1 MTINTSRRSFLKGA
15 GAAVAVLAVGIDPK
29 GALAA
34 STSEAGTA
42 ITPFVKIY
50 ADGTVAAVIKHFEGG
65 QGTSTGLSTLIAE
78 ELNMELSDITFE
90 MAPSD
95 TAVYNNLF
103 FGALQGTG
111 GSTAMANSFMQY
123 RTAGAAARDVLLQ
136 AAAKDWDVGASELT
150 LANGV
155 ISGAGKEG
163 QIGEF
168 ISTAAQIVVPAE
180 PVLKAPEDWTQIG
193 NAQKARRDSHDK
205 VNGEGI
211 YGMDIQ
217 LDNQMVAAIKRIPQY
232 GATVASFDDSAA
244 KDVTGFIMAKALPN
258 GAGVVAYAENTWAA
272 FQARDAI
279 EVEWDLSKA
288 ETRSSDEIKQQLL
301 AAVNTDPQW
310 QASETTLDAATEALQ
325 GAAQVVEREFFLP
338 MLAHATMEP
347 LSATIAA
354 TEDGGVIMYDGAQ
367 GPTMNHATMHQIL
380 GIPMDKIEVKTLY
393 AGGFFGRRFNA
404 GADYIVETTL
414 AFSMTDQIRPVKL
427 VWSRED
433 DLTGGWYRPAYA
445 HKVRVG
451 LDDAGKIVGW
461 DHRVAG
467 QSIAK
472 DGPFDAFYV
481 KDGVDVSSVEGT
493 AENPYAIPG
502 MHIGL
507 TDAAPATTVNYWR
520 SVGHSHNAYVM
531 ETMMDVAAAAAGQD
545 PVSFRLAYL
554 PGDTADQIRKA
565 NVLKLAAENA
575 GFGKPLPDGHFHG
588 VAVHKSFG
596 TYCAQI
602 CEISI
607 DEDDYVQIEKY
618 TAAVDCGVAV
628 NPDVV
633 KAQVEGAIGFGV
645 GHIMRDQITLDGG
658 VVEQQNFPDYEPLRM
673 RDIKAIEVHIVK
685 TNEAPSGIG
694 EPGTPPAG
702 PALANAIAASGRDLV
717 THLPMIENGVDFV

>member
-34 STSEAGTA
+34 EGTA
-42 ITPFVKIY
+42 TGITPFVKIY

-78 ELNMELSDITFE
+78 ELNMELAEITFE
-90 MAPSD
+90 MAPSNP
-95 TAVYNNLF
+95 AVYNNLL
-103 FGALQGTG
+103 FGPFQATG
-111 GSTAMANSFMQY
+111 GSTAMANSYMQY
-123 RTAGAAARDVLLQ
+123 RTAGAAARDMLLQ
-136 AAAKDWDVGASELT
+136 AAAQDWGVAVTDLT
-150 LANGV
+150 LHNGV
-155 ISGAGKEG
+155 ISGAGKTG
-163 QIGEF
+163 GIGDF
-168 ISTAAQIVVPAE
+168 IATAAQIDVPAE
-180 PVLKAPEDWTQIG
+180 PALKAPEDWTQIG
-193 NAQKARRDSHDK
+193 NSQKARRDSHDK
-205 VNGEGI
+205 INGEGI
-211 YGMDIQ
+211 YGMDMH
-217 LDNQMVAAIKRIPQY
+217 LDNQMVVAVKRIPQL

-244 KDVTGFIMAKALPN
+244 KDVKGFIMAKALPN
-258 GAGVVAYAENTWAA
+258 GAGVAAYAESTWAA

-288 ETRSSDEIKQQLL
+288 ETRSSGQIKQELL
-301 AAVNTDPQW
+301 AAVNTDPEF
-310 QASETTLDAATEALQ
+310 QASETKLTDTVEALN
-325 GAAQVVEREFFLP
+325 GAAQVVQRDFFLP
-338 MLAHATMEP
+338 LLAHATMEP
-347 LSATIAA
+347 LSATIEA

-367 GPTMNHATMHQIL
+367 GPTVNHATMHQIL
-380 GIPMDKIEVKTLY
+380 GIPMDKIQVKTLY

-414 AFSMTDQIRPVKL
+414 AFAMTDKTRPVKL

-433 DLTGGWYRPAYA
+433 DLAGGWYRPAYA

-451 LDDAGKIVGW
+451 LDDAGKIIGW

-467 QSIAK
+467 QPIAK
-472 DGPFDAFYV
+472 GTAFADFYV
-481 KDGVDVSSVEGT
+481 KDGVDHSSVEGIGDT
-493 AENPYAIPG
+493 PYAIPS
-502 MHIGL
+502 MHVGL
-507 TDAAPATTVNYWR
+507 TDGTPATTVNYWR
-520 SVGHSHNAYVM
+520 SVGHSHTAYVM

-545 PVSFRLAYL
+545 PVSFRLAHL
-554 PGDTADQIRKA
+554 SEDTPDQKRKA
-565 NVLKLAAENA
+565 GVLKLAAEKA
-575 GFGKPLPDGHFHG
+575 GFGEALPDGHFHG

-596 TYCAQI
+596 TYCAEV

-607 DEDDYVQIEKY
+607 DDDGYVQIEKF
-618 TAAVDCGVAV
+618 TAAADCGVAV

-658 VVEQQNFPDYEPLRM
+658 VVVQQNFPDYEPLRM

-685 TNEAPSGIG
+685 TNEAPTGIG

-717 THLPMIENGVDFV
+717 THLPMIENGVDFA

>member
-34 STSEAGTA
+34 EGTA
-42 ITPFVKIY
+42 TGITPFVKIY

-78 ELNMELSDITFE
+78 ELNMELAEITFE
-90 MAPSD
+90 MAPSNP
-95 TAVYNNLF
+95 AVYNNLL
-103 FGALQGTG
+103 FGPFQATG
-111 GSTAMANSFMQY
+111 GSTAMANSYMQY
-123 RTAGAAARDVLLQ
+123 RTAGAAARDMLLQ
-136 AAAKDWDVGASELT
+136 AAAQDWGVAVTDLT
-150 LANGV
+150 LHNGV
-155 ISGAGKEG
+155 ISGAGKTG
-163 QIGEF
+163 GIGDF
-168 ISTAAQIVVPAE
+168 IATAAQIDVPAE
-180 PVLKAPEDWTQIG
+180 PALKAPEDWTQIG
-193 NAQKARRDSHDK
+193 NSQKARRDSHDK
-205 VNGEGI
+205 INGEGI
-211 YGMDIQ
+211 YGMDMH
-217 LDNQMVAAIKRIPQY
+217 LDNQMVVAVKRIPQL

-244 KDVTGFIMAKALPN
+244 KDVKGFIMAKALPN
-258 GAGVVAYAENTWAA
+258 GAGVAAYAESTWAA

-288 ETRSSDEIKQQLL
+288 ETRSSGQIKQELL
-301 AAVNTDPQW
+301 AAVNTDPEF
-310 QASETTLDAATEALQ
+310 QASETKLTDTVEALN
-325 GAAQVVEREFFLP
+325 GAAQVVERDFFLP
-338 MLAHATMEP
+338 LLAHATMEP
-347 LSATIAA
+347 LSATIEA

-367 GPTMNHATMHQIL
+367 GPTVNHATMHQIL
-380 GIPMDKIEVKTLY
+380 GIPMDKIQVKTLY

-414 AFSMTDQIRPVKL
+414 AFAMTDKTRPVKL

-433 DLTGGWYRPAYA
+433 DLAGGWYRPAYA

-451 LDDAGKIVGW
+451 LDDAGKIIGW

-467 QSIAK
+467 QPIAK
-472 DGPFDAFYV
+472 GTAFADFYV
-481 KDGVDVSSVEGT
+481 KDGVDHSSVEGIGDT
-493 AENPYAIPG
+493 PYAIPS
-502 MHIGL
+502 MHVGL
-507 TDAAPATTVNYWR
+507 TDGTPATTVNYWR
-520 SVGHSHNAYVM
+520 SVGHSHTAYVM

-545 PVSFRLAYL
+545 PVSFRLAHL
-554 PGDTADQIRKA
+554 SEDTPDQKRKA
-565 NVLKLAAENA
+565 GVLKLAAEKA
-575 GFGKPLPDGHFHG
+575 GFGEALPDGHFHG

-596 TYCAQI
+596 TYCAEV

-607 DEDDYVQIEKY
+607 DDDGYVQIEKF
-618 TAAVDCGVAV
+618 TAAADCGVAV

-658 VVEQQNFPDYEPLRM
+658 VVVQQNFPDYEPLRM

-685 TNEAPSGIG
+685 TNEAPTGIG

-717 THLPMIENGVDFV
+717 THLPMIENGVDFA

>member
-15 GAAVAVLAVGIDPK
+15 GAAVAVLAIGIDPK

-34 STSEAGTA
+34 STSETGTA

-78 ELNMELSDITFE
+78 ELNMELADITFE
-90 MAPSD
+90 MAPSNP
-95 TAVYNNLF
+95 AVYNNLL
-103 FGALQGTG
+103 FGPFQATG
-111 GSTAMANSFMQY
+111 GSTAMANSYMQY
-123 RTAGAAARDVLLQ
+123 RTAGAAARDMLLQ
-136 AAAKDWDVGASELT
+136 AAAQDWGVAVTDLT
-150 LANGV
+150 LHNGV
-155 ISGAGKEG
+155 ISGAGKTG
-163 QIGEF
+163 GIGDF
-168 ISTAAQIVVPAE
+168 IATAAQIDVPAE
-180 PVLKAPEDWTQIG
+180 PALKAPEDWTQIG
-193 NAQKARRDSHDK
+193 NSQKARRDSHDK
-205 VNGEGI
+205 INGEGI
-211 YGMDIQ
+211 YGMDMH
-217 LDNQMVAAIKRIPQY
+217 LDNQMVVAVKRIPQL

-244 KDVTGFIMAKALPN
+244 KDVKGFIMAKALPN
-258 GAGVVAYAENTWAA
+258 GAGVAAYAENTWAA

-288 ETRSSDEIKQQLL
+288 ETRSSDQIKQELL
-301 AAVNTDPQW
+301 AAVNTDPEF
-310 QASETTLDAATEALQ
+310 QASEMPLADTDETLR

-338 MLAHATMEP
+338 LLAHATMEP
-347 LSATIAA
+347 LSATIEA

-367 GPTMNHATMHQIL
+367 GPTVNHATMHQIL
-380 GIPMDKIEVKTLY
+380 GIPMDKIQVKTLY

-414 AFSMTDQIRPVKL
+414 AFAMTDKTRPVKL

-433 DLTGGWYRPAYA
+433 DLAGGWYRPAYA

-451 LDDAGKIVGW
+451 LDDAGKITGW

-467 QSIAK
+467 QPIAK
-472 DGPFDAFYV
+472 GTAFADFYV
-481 KDGVDVSSVEGT
+481 KDGVDHSSVEGIGDT
-493 AENPYAIPG
+493 PYAIPG
-502 MHIGL
+502 MHVGL
-507 TDAAPATTVNYWR
+507 TDGTPATTVNYWR
-520 SVGHSHNAYVM
+520 SVGHSHTAYVM

-545 PVSFRLAYL
+545 PVSFRLAHL
-554 PGDTADQIRKA
+554 SEDTPDQKRKA
-565 NVLKLAAENA
+565 GVLKLAAEKA
-575 GFGKPLPDGHFHG
+575 GFGNPLPDGHFHG

-596 TYCAQI
+596 TYCAEV

-607 DEDDYVQIEKY
+607 DDDGYVQIEKF
-618 TAAVDCGVAV
+618 TAAADCGVAV

-633 KAQVEGAIGFGV
+633 RAQVEGAIGFGV

-658 VVEQQNFPDYEPLRM
+658 VVVQQNFPDYEPLRM
-673 RDIKAIEVHIVK
+673 RDIKAIEVHIVM
-685 TNEAPSGIG
+685 TNEAPTGIG

-717 THLPMIENGVDFV
+717 THLPMIENGVDFA

>member
-78 ELNMELSDITFE
+78 ELNMELAEITFE
-90 MAPSD
+90 MAPSNP
-95 TAVYNNLF
+95 AVYNNLL
-103 FGALQGTG
+103 FGPFQATG
-111 GSTAMANSFMQY
+111 GSTAMANSYMQY
-123 RTAGAAARDVLLQ
+123 RTAGAAARDMLLQ
-136 AAAKDWDVGASELT
+136 AAAQDWGVAVTDLT
-150 LANGV
+150 LHNGV
-155 ISGAGKEG
+155 ISGAGKTG
-163 QIGEF
+163 GIGDF
-168 ISTAAQIVVPAE
+168 IATAAQIDVPAE
-180 PVLKAPEDWTQIG
+180 PALKAPEDWTQIG
-193 NAQKARRDSHDK
+193 NSQKARRDSHDK
-205 VNGEGI
+205 INGEGI
-211 YGMDIQ
+211 YGMDMH
-217 LDNQMVAAIKRIPQY
+217 LDNQMVVAVKRIPQL

-244 KDVTGFIMAKALPN
+244 KDVKGFIMAKALPN
-258 GAGVVAYAENTWAA
+258 GAGVAAYAESTWAA

-288 ETRSSDEIKQQLL
+288 ETRSSDQIKQELL
-301 AAVNTDPQW
+301 AAVNTDPEF
-310 QASETTLDAATEALQ
+310 QASETKLTDTVEALN
-325 GAAQVVEREFFLP
+325 GAAQVVERDFFLP
-338 MLAHATMEP
+338 LLAHATMEP
-347 LSATIAA
+347 LSATIEA
-354 TEDGGVIMYDGAQ
+354 TEDGGVTMYDGAQ
-367 GPTMNHATMHQIL
+367 GPTVNHATMHQIL
-380 GIPMDKIEVKTLY
+380 GIPMDKIQVKTLY

-414 AFSMTDQIRPVKL
+414 AFAMTDKTRPVKL

-433 DLTGGWYRPAYA
+433 DLAGGWYRPAYA

-451 LDDAGKIVGW
+451 LDDAGKIIGW

-467 QSIAK
+467 QPIAK
-472 DGPFDAFYV
+472 GTAFADFYV
-481 KDGVDVSSVEGT
+481 KDGVDHSSVEGIGDT
-493 AENPYAIPG
+493 PYAIPS
-502 MHIGL
+502 MHVGL
-507 TDAAPATTVNYWR
+507 TDGTPATTVNYWR
-520 SVGHSHNAYVM
+520 SVGHSHTAYVM

-545 PVSFRLAYL
+545 PVSFRLAHL
-554 PGDTADQIRKA
+554 SEGTPDHKRKA
-565 NVLKLAAENA
+565 GVLKLAAEKA
-575 GFGKPLPDGHFHG
+575 GFGEALPDGHFHG

-596 TYCAQI
+596 TYCAEV

-607 DEDDYVQIEKY
+607 DDDGYVQIEKF
-618 TAAVDCGVAV
+618 TAAADCGVAV

-658 VVEQQNFPDYEPLRM
+658 VVVQQNFPDYEPLRM

-685 TNEAPSGIG
+685 TNEAPTGIG

-717 THLPMIENGVDFV
+717 THLPMIENGVDFA

>member
-1 MTINTSRRSFLKGA
+1 
-15 GAAVAVLAVGIDPK
+15 
-29 GALAA
+29 
-34 STSEAGTA
+34 
-42 ITPFVKIY
+42 
-50 ADGTVAAVIKHFEGG
+50 
-65 QGTSTGLSTLIAE
+65 
-78 ELNMELSDITFE
+78 
-90 MAPSD
+90 
-95 TAVYNNLF
+95 
-103 FGALQGTG
+103 
-111 GSTAMANSFMQY
+111 
-123 RTAGAAARDVLLQ
+123 
-136 AAAKDWDVGASELT
+136 
-150 LANGV
+150 
-155 ISGAGKEG
+155 
-163 QIGEF
+163 
-168 ISTAAQIVVPAE
+168 
-180 PVLKAPEDWTQIG
+180 
-193 NAQKARRDSHDK
+193 
-205 VNGEGI
+205 
-211 YGMDIQ
+211 
-217 LDNQMVAAIKRIPQY
+217 
-232 GATVASFDDSAA
+232 
-244 KDVTGFIMAKALPN
+244 
-258 GAGVVAYAENTWAA
+258 
-272 FQARDAI
+272 
-279 EVEWDLSKA
+279 
-288 ETRSSDEIKQQLL
+288 
-301 AAVNTDPQW
+301 
-310 QASETTLDAATEALQ
+310 
-325 GAAQVVEREFFLP
+325 
-338 MLAHATMEP
+338 
-347 LSATIAA
+347 
-354 TEDGGVIMYDGAQ
+354 
-367 GPTMNHATMHQIL
+367 MHQIL
-380 GIPMDKIEVKTLY
+380 GIPMDKIQVKTLY

-414 AFSMTDQIRPVKL
+414 AFSMTDQTRPVKL

-433 DLTGGWYRPAYA
+433 DLSGGWYRPAYA

-554 PGDTADQIRKA
+554 PGDTADQRRKA
-565 NVLKLAAENA
+565 DVLKLAAENA

-628 NPDVV
+628 NPDVI

-658 VVEQQNFPDYEPLRM
+658 VVVQQNFPDYEPLRM

-717 THLPMIENGVDFV
+717 THLPMIENGVDFA